1 MFLLMTQIS
10 HAHIVLYMKL
20 CISVFFFNDELNI
33 INISGIIVVFMGVFL
48 YKATLYF
55 SRIEKETISDGAE
68 NESDFSRVTASD
80 VYEDEPLS
88 HTDEN
93 AYGSAPSFTIDDD
106 DNDDDD
112 GNYSARFELD
122 RREEEENLRGIT

>member
-1 MFLLMTQIS
+1 MFLLMTQFS

-20 CISVFFFNDELNI
+20 CISVFFFGDELNI

-55 SRIEKETISDGAE
+55 SRIDKETISDGAE

-106 DNDDDD
+106 DDDDD
-112 GNYSARFELD
+112 DSNYSARFELD
-122 RREEEENLRGIT
+122 GREEEENLRGIT